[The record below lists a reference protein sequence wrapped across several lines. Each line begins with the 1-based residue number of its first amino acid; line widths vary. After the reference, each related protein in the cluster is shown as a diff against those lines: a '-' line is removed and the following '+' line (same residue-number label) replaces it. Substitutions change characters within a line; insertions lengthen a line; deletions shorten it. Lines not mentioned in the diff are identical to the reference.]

1 MVPDFLPM
9 PEAGIDG
16 TEGTTGAPTTGAGTF
31 IGEIPTGLFGNE
43 GGAGFG
49 GGPLVVDV
57 KLLPKIIK
65 VYLK

>member
-1 MVPDFLPM
+1 ML
-9 PEAGIDG
+9 EAGIDG
-16 TEGTTGAPTTGAGTF
+16 TVGTTGAPTTGGAATF

-57 KLLPKIIK
+57 KLLPKK
-65 VYLK
+65 